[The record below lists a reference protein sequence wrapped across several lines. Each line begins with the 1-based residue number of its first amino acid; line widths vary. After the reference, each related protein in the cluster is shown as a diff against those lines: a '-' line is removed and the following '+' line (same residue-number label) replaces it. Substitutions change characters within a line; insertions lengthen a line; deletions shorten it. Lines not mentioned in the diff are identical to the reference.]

1 VPRPRLTRRE
11 PADIIAAMTTSAW
24 DVIVVGGGNAAM
36 CAALSARETGARVLV
51 LEKAPEAWRG
61 GNGFFTAGGFRFAFK
76 SFDELR
82 TLIGDLSDQEAAQ
95 MEVDPYTE
103 DNFYDDLMR
112 VTEECA
118 DPDMAHKL
126 VRESQATVRWMKD
139 RGIRW
144 IPMFGRQA
152 YKVGGKFRF
161 WGGLVLEAVG
171 GGPGLIDMEYA
182 SAAKA
187 GVEVRFEAK
196 AQRLVTDDRGR
207 VTGIVVRT
215 PAGSETLAT
224 KAVVLASGG
233 FEANPEMR
241 TRYLGQ
247 NWELA
252 RVRGTP
258 YNTGDG
264 IKMAL
269 EIGALPWGHWSGCHS
284 VQWDLNA
291 PWHGDRKVG
300 DNFQKHS
307 YPLGL
312 MVNLEG
318 KRFVD
323 EGADFRNYTYV
334 KYGRA
339 VLGQPR
345 RTAFQI
351 FDQKVIDILREEYR
365 IREVTKAED
374 TTIEGL
380 ARKLEIDPAG
390 LVKTV
395 TEFNAAVAKD
405 VAFNPAVKDNKGT
418 RGITPPK
425 SHWAQ
430 PLDTPPYVGFA
441 VTTGITFTFGG
452 LKIDDSG
459 QVIDCEQRP
468 IPGLY
473 AAGELVG
480 GIFYHNY
487 PGGAGLMAGAVFGRL
502 AGRSAASAARTAAS

>member
-1 VPRPRLTRRE
+1 M
-11 PADIIAAMTTSAW
+11 ATTTTY
-24 DVIVVGGGNAAM
+24 DVVVVGGGNAAM

-61 GNGFFTAGGFRFAFK
+61 GNGFFTAGGFRFGFK

-118 DPDMAHKL
+118 DPDMALFL

-187 GVEVRFEAK
+187 GIDVRFEAK
-196 AQRLVTDDRGR
+196 ATRLLTDDRGR
-207 VTGIVVRT
+207 VTGLLVRT
-215 PAGSETLAT
+215 PEGTETINAG
-224 KAVVLASGG
+224 AVVLAAGG

-241 TRYLGQ
+241 TRYLGP

-264 IKMAL
+264 IRMAL
-269 EIGALPWGHWSGCHS
+269 DIGALPWGHWSGCHS

-307 YPLGL
+307 YPVGL
-312 MVNLEG
+312 IVNLRGE
-318 KRFVD
+318 RFVD

-339 VLGQPR
+339 VIGQPR

-351 FDQKVIDILREEYR
+351 FDQKVLELLREEYR
-365 IREVTKAED
+365 IREVTRAED
-374 TTIEGL
+374 ATLEGL

-390 LVKTV
+390 FVKTV
-395 TEFNAAVAKD
+395 TEFNAAVMKD
-405 VAFNPAVKDNKGT
+405 VPFNPAVKDGRGT
-418 RGITPPK
+418 RGLPLPK
-425 SHWAQ
+425 SNWAQ
-430 PLDTPPYVGFA
+430 ALDAPPYVGYA

-452 LKIDDSG
+452 LKIDNAG
-459 QVIDCEQRP
+459 AVIDCEQRP

-480 GIFYHNY
+480 GLFYHNY

-502 AGRSAASAARTAAS
+502 AGRSAGESARSLKR

>member
-1 VPRPRLTRRE
+1 MATS
-11 PADIIAAMTTSAW
+11 TTS
-24 DVIVVGGGNAAM
+24 DVVVVGGGNAAM

-61 GNGFFTAGGFRFAFK
+61 GNGFFTAGGFRFGFK

-82 TLIGDLSDQEAAQ
+82 SLIGDLSDQEAAQ

-118 DPDMAHKL
+118 DPDMALYL
-126 VRESQATVRWMKD
+126 VRESQATVRWMKE

-144 IPMFGRQA
+144 NPMFGRQA

-171 GGPGLIDMEYA
+171 GGPGLIEMEYA

-187 GVEVRFEAK
+187 GIDVRFEAK
-196 AQRLVTDDRGR
+196 ATRLLTDDRGR
-207 VTGIVVRT
+207 VTGLMVRT
-215 PAGSETLAT
+215 SEGAETVNAG
-224 KAVVLASGG
+224 AVVLASGG

-241 TRYLGQ
+241 TRYLGA

-264 IKMAL
+264 IRMAL
-269 EIGALPWGHWSGCHS
+269 DIGALPWGHWSGCHS

-307 YPLGL
+307 YPVGL
-312 MVNLEG
+312 IVNLRGE
-318 KRFVD
+318 RFVD

-339 VLGQPR
+339 VIGQPR
-345 RTAFQI
+345 RTAFQV
-351 FDQKVIDILREEYR
+351 FDQKVLELLREEYR
-365 IREVTKAED
+365 IREVTRAED
-374 TTIEGL
+374 STLEGL
-380 ARKLEIDPAG
+380 ARKLEIDVAG
-390 LVKTV
+390 FVKTV
-395 TEFNAAVAKD
+395 KDFNAAVMTEMP
-405 VAFNPAVKDNKGT
+405 FNPAVKDGRGT
-418 RGITPPK
+418 RGLPLPK
-425 SHWAQ
+425 SNWAQ
-430 PLDTPPYVGFA
+430 ALDSPPYVGYA

-452 LKIDDSG
+452 LKIDSAG
-459 QVIDCEQRP
+459 SVIDCEQRP

-480 GIFYHNY
+480 GLFYHNY

-502 AGRSAASAARTAAS
+502 AGRSAGESARNLKR

>member
-1 VPRPRLTRRE
+1 
-11 PADIIAAMTTSAW
+11 
-24 DVIVVGGGNAAM
+24 
-36 CAALSARETGARVLV
+36 
-51 LEKAPEAWRG
+51 
-61 GNGFFTAGGFRFAFK
+61 
-76 SFDELR
+76 
-82 TLIGDLSDQEAAQ
+82 

-112 VTEECA
+112 VTEDCA
-118 DPDMAHKL
+118 DPDLALLL
-126 VRESQATVRWMKD
+126 VRESQRTVRWMKE
-139 RGIRW
+139 RGVRW

-182 SAAKA
+182 SAAAA
-187 GVEVRFEAK
+187 GIEVRFEAK
-196 AQRLVTDDRGR
+196 ATRLQTDERGR
-207 VTGIVVRT
+207 VTGVVVRT
-215 PAGSETLAT
+215 PVGTETIAAR
-224 KAVVLASGG
+224 AVVLASGG

-241 TRYLGQ
+241 TRYLGP

-252 RVRGTP
+252 RLRGTP

-264 IKMAL
+264 IRMAL

-312 MVNLEG
+312 IVNLRGE
-318 KRFVD
+318 RFVD

-351 FDQKVIDILREEYR
+351 FDQKVVDLLREEYR
-365 IREVTKAED
+365 IRQVTRAEAK
-374 TTIEGL
+374 TIEEL
-380 ARKLEIDPAG
+380 ARKLEIDVDG
-390 LVKTV
+390 LTRTV
-395 TEFNAAVAKD
+395 REFNAAVRGD
-405 VAFNPAVKDNKGT
+405 VAFNPAVKDGKGT
-418 RGITPPK
+418 RGIMPPK
-425 SHWAQ
+425 SNWAQ
-430 PLDTPPYVGFA
+430 PLDTPPYLGYA

-452 LKIDDSG
+452 LKITDAAE
-459 QVIDCEQRP
+459 VIDCEQRP
-468 IPGLY
+468 IPGLF

-480 GIFYHNY
+480 GLFYHNY
-487 PGGAGLMAGAVFGRL
+487 PGGAGLMAGAVFGRI
-502 AGRSAASAARTAAS
+502 AGRSAAGFRTGS

>member
-1 VPRPRLTRRE
+1 
-11 PADIIAAMTTSAW
+11 MSAW
-24 DVIVVGGGNAAM
+24 DVVVVGGGNAAM
-36 CAALSARETGARVLV
+36 CAALSAREGGARTLV
-51 LEKAPEAWRG
+51 IEKAPEAWRG

-82 TLIGDLSDQEAAQ
+82 AIVGDMSDEEAAA

-103 DNFYDDLMR
+103 DAYYDDLMR
-112 VTEECA
+112 VTEELA
-118 DPDMAHKL
+118 DPDMALTL
-126 VRESQATVRWMKD
+126 VRESQATVRWMRD
-139 RGIRW
+139 RGVRW

-187 GVEVRFEAK
+187 GIEVRFETK
-196 AQRLVTDDRGR
+196 VLRLVTDERGR
-207 VTGIVVRT
+207 VTGVVVRT
-215 PAGSETLAT
+215 PAGTETIEAR
-224 KAVVLASGG
+224 AVVLASGG

-241 TRYLGQ
+241 TRYLGA
-247 NWELA
+247 NWDLA

-258 YNTGDG
+258 FNTGDG
-264 IKMAL
+264 IRMAL
-269 EIGALPWGHWSGCHS
+269 DIGAQPWGHWSGCHS
-284 VQWDLNA
+284 VQWDYNA

-307 YPLGL
+307 YPLGII
-312 MVNLEG
+312 VNIRG
-318 KRFVD
+318 QRFVD

-339 VLGQPR
+339 VIEQPR
-345 RTAFQI
+345 RAAFQI
-351 FDQKVIDILREEYR
+351 FDQKVIDMLREEYR

-374 TTIEGL
+374 MTLEGL
-380 ARKLEIDPAG
+380 AKKLEIDVAG
-390 LVKTV
+390 FVDTV
-395 TEFNAAVAKD
+395 TRFNAAVLPGT
-405 VAFNPAVKDNKGT
+405 FNPAVKDGKGT
-418 RGITPPK
+418 RGIAPPK
-425 SHWAQ
+425 SNWAQ

-452 LKIDDSG
+452 LRITGDG
-459 QVIDCEQRP
+459 QVVDLEQRP
-468 IPGLY
+468 IPGLF

-480 GIFYHNY
+480 GLFYQNY
-487 PGGAGLMAGAVFGRL
+487 PGGAGLMAGSVFGRI
-502 AGRSAASAARTAAS
+502 AGRSAARKS